1 MALARE
7 ALAGLAETISLSRE
21 QYDDVRTAVTEACN
35 NVVQHAYGDDG
46 AGPMEMEICVL
57 ADAVEVVVRDQGVGL
72 SHVAA
77 HGGGELE
84 IGLPVIL
91 ALAER
96 VQLGHPPDGGTE
108 VQMRFRTPGIAAPV
122 RAGEPAAADRSVAI
136 GRSVAAAP
144 SGQQAVDDRI
154 VLPQLE
160 PEATLLLSSARL
172 AGSILPRV
180 AAALAVRAHFST
192 DRVSDVQL
200 LSDSIAADAFRVL
213 DGTHLQVGLSAE
225 ARRLTMQVG
234 PLLRGGSER
243 IGLLARLADRRSV
256 TAIGP
261 AEVLVVSLDDRA

>member
-1 MALARE
+1 VALARE

-35 NVVQHAYGDDG
+35 NVVQHAYSDGGD
-46 AGPMEMEICVL
+46 GPMEMEIRVL
-57 ADAVEVVVRDQGVGL
+57 ADAVEVVVRDEGIGL
-72 SHVAA
+72 GHVAA
-77 HGGGELE
+77 QGGGELE

-96 VQLGHPPDGGTE
+96 VELGHPPDGGTE
-108 VQMRFRTPGIAAPV
+108 VQMRFRTPGIAAPAH
-122 RAGEPAAADRSVAI
+122 AGGPAAPAS
-136 GRSVAAAP
+136 SVAAMP
-144 SGQQAVDDRI
+144 GGEQAVEDRI
-154 VLPQLE
+154 VLPQFK
-160 PEATLLLSSARL
+160 PEVTLLLPSARL

-180 AAALAVRAHFST
+180 AAALAARAHFST
-192 DRVSDVQL
+192 DRVSDVQM

-213 DGTHLQVGLSAE
+213 DGAHLQLGLSAA

-243 IGLLARLADRRSV
+243 IGLLARLADRQSV

>member
-1 MALARE
+1 VALARE

-35 NVVQHAYGDDG
+35 NVVQHAYRDG
-46 AGPMEMEICVL
+46 AAGPMEMEIYVL
-57 ADAVEVVVRDQGVGL
+57 ADAVQVIVRDQGIGL

-77 HGGGELE
+77 QGGGELE

-96 VQLGHPPDGGTE
+96 VELGKPPEGGTE
-108 VQMRFRTPGIAAPV
+108 VQMRFRTPGIAASA
-122 RAGEPAAADRSVAI
+122 RASEPTAGAEL
-136 GRSVAAAP
+136 
-144 SGQQAVDDRI
+144 
-154 VLPQLE
+154 VLPEFE
-160 PEATLLLSSARL
+160 PEVRLLFSSARL
-172 AGSILPRV
+172 AGSILARV
-180 AAALAVRAHFST
+180 AGVLAARAHFST

-200 LSDSIAADAFRVL
+200 LSDAIAADAFRVL
-213 DGTHLQVGLSAE
+213 DGNHLQVGLSAT

-243 IGLLARLADRRSV
+243 IGLLSRLSDRQSV

-261 AEVLVVSLDDRA
+261 AEMLVLSLLDEPTARDRA